1 MTILENAT
9 GITHTDITNES
20 GNYTFPNLTPGIY
33 SVTITAST
41 FKKAARAGVDVA
53 VNTTTRVDIT
63 LQPGS
68 ASETITVTGA
78 PPIMET
84 DRADVSTNIE
94 AETLSAMPVMVNQ
107 NFQSLLTLAPGV
119 GPPIFEHSQFFNAA
133 SSIQTEVNGQ
143 PRVGNSYQIEGIDD
157 DERTGLLQIMIP
169 PEQAIET
176 VDVCNLEL

>member
-1 MTILENAT
+1 M
-9 GITHTDITNES
+9 
-20 GNYTFPNLTPGIY
+20 
-33 SVTITAST
+33 
-41 FKKAARAGVDVA
+41 DVA

-68 ASETITVTGA
+68 VTETVTVTGA

-94 AETLSAMPVMVNQ
+94 AQTLSAMPVMVNQ

-169 PEQAIET
+169 PEQSIDT
-176 VDVCNLEL
+176 VDIATSNYEPELGRAVGTVTNVILKSGTNQFPRPG